1 MKEHQKRQIM
11 IEEVSNYLNKI
22 RHEFTSQALNESA
35 AGDSPIELY
44 AKWLEE
50 AVGSQIL
57 DPKAMVI
64 STVSSDNKP
73 TSRVVYNRGITET
86 GFKFYTNYDSQK
98 GIDLAA
104 NPHISVN
111 VFWSEMER
119 QIRMSGLVSKIPET
133 ESDAY
138 FADRPRESQI
148 GAWAS
153 SQSQKVA
160 NRKELESLVEHFTEK
175 FKGMDVP
182 RPQNWGG
189 YFIRAN
195 YFEFWQGRPAR
206 LHDRIVFE
214 LKENNWVKYRVAP

>member
-1 MKEHQKRQIM
+1 M
-11 IEEVSNYLNKI
+11 IEEVSNYLNQI
-22 RHEFTSQALNESA
+22 RHEFTSQELNEDA

-64 STVSSDNKP
+64 STVSKDGKP
-73 TSRVVYNRGITET
+73 SSRVVYNRGITEI
-86 GFKFYTNYDSQK
+86 GFKIYTNYDSRK
-98 GIDLAA
+98 GHDLVA

-119 QIRMSGLVSKIPET
+119 QIRMQGKVSKLPEE

-138 FADRPRESQI
+138 FKARPRDSQI

-153 SQSQKVA
+153 SQSQQVSD
-160 NRKELESLVEHFTEK
+160 RKELENMVIHFNKK
-175 FKGMDVP
+175 FEGVDVP
-182 RPQNWGG
+182 RPAHWGG
-189 YFIRAN
+189 YFIEATF
-195 YFEFWQGRPAR
+195 FEFWQGRPAR

-214 LKENNWVKYRVAP
+214 KEDGNWNKYRVAP

>member
-1 MKEHQKRQIM
+1 M
-11 IEEVSNYLNKI
+11 IEEVSNYLSKI
-22 RHEFTSQALNESA
+22 RHEFTSQALDESA
-35 AGDSPIELY
+35 AGDNPLELY

-64 STVSSDNKP
+64 STVDSDNKP
-73 TSRVVYNRGITET
+73 SSRVVYNRGLDNNGI
-86 GFKFYTNYDSQK
+86 KFYTNYSSKK
-98 GIDLAA
+98 GTDLEM
-104 NPHISVN
+104 NPNISVN

-119 QIRMSGLVSKIPET
+119 QIRMHGTVTKLPEV

-138 FADRPRESQI
+138 FAERPRESQI

-153 SQSQKVA
+153 AQSEKVKD
-160 NRKELESLVEHFTEK
+160 REELMQLAQEFRNK
-175 FKGMDVP
+175 FEGKDVP
-182 RPQNWGG
+182 RPPHWGG
-189 YFIRAN
+189 YYITLQ

-214 LKENNWVKYRVAP
+214 KEVDSWTKYRVAP

>member
-1 MKEHQKRQIM
+1 M

-22 RHEFTSQALNESA
+22 RHEFTSQALNEDA

-64 STVSSDNKP
+64 STVSVDGMPS
-73 TSRVVYNRGITET
+73 SRVVYNRGITET

-98 GIDLAA
+98 GDDLES
-104 NPHISVN
+104 NPNISVN

-119 QIRMSGLVSKIPET
+119 QIRMQGVVTKLSNT

-153 SQSQKVA
+153 SQSHQVSDRA
-160 NRKELESLVEHFTEK
+160 ELEELVKEFTAK
-175 FKGMDVP
+175 FEGQDVP
-182 RPQNWGG
+182 RPEHWGG
-189 YFIRAN
+189 YFIEAN

-206 LHDRIVFE
+206 LHDRIVFK
-214 LKENNWVKYRVAP
+214 KEGENWIKYRVAP

>member
-1 MKEHQKRQIM
+1 M
-11 IEEVSNYLNKI
+11 IEEVSNYLNQI
-22 RHEFTSQALNESA
+22 RHEFTSQALNEQA
-35 AGDSPIELY
+35 AGDSPVELY

-64 STVSSDNKP
+64 STVSEDGKP
-73 TSRVVYNRGITET
+73 SSRVVYNRGITET
-86 GFKFYTNYDSQK
+86 GFKFFTNYQSRK
-98 GIDLAA
+98 GQDLLG

-119 QIRMSGLVSKIPET
+119 QIRMEGLVSKLSEE

-138 FADRPRESQI
+138 FKARPRDSQI

-153 SQSQKVA
+153 SQSSRVKD
-160 NRKELESLVEHFTEK
+160 RTELENLVEKFTKK
-175 FKGMDVP
+175 FEGEEVL
-182 RPQNWGG
+182 RPPHWGG
-189 YFIRAN
+189 YFIEAT

-214 LKENNWVKYRVAP
+214 KEGDSWNKYRVAP

>member
-1 MKEHQKRQIM
+1 M

-22 RHEFTSQALNESA
+22 RHEFTSQALNEDA
-35 AGDSPIELY
+35 AGDNPIELY

-64 STVSSDNKP
+64 STVSADGKP
-73 TSRVVYNRGITET
+73 SSRVVYNRGITET
-86 GFKFYTNYDSQK
+86 GFKFYTNYDSHK
-98 GIDLAA
+98 GHDLLA

-119 QIRMSGLVSKIPET
+119 QIRMSGVVSKLPEL

-138 FADRPRESQI
+138 FADRPRDSQI

-153 SQSQKVA
+153 AQSQKVA
-160 NRKELESLVEHFTEK
+160 DREELEKLVQFYTNK
-175 FKGMDVP
+175 FEGQDVP
-182 RPQNWGG
+182 RPAHWGG
-189 YFIRAN
+189 YFIEAN

-206 LHDRIVFE
+206 LHDRIIFQ
-214 LKENNWVKYRVAP
+214 KEGTSWNKYRVAP

>member
-1 MKEHQKRQIM
+1 M
-11 IEEVSNYLNKI
+11 IEEVSNYLSKI
-22 RHEFTSQALNESA
+22 RHEFTSQELNESA
-35 AGDSPIELY
+35 AGDNPLELY

-64 STVSSDNKP
+64 STVDSKNKP
-73 TSRVVYNRGITET
+73 SSRVVYNRGMNEEGI
-86 GFKFYTNYDSQK
+86 KFYTNYSSKK
-98 GIDLAA
+98 GNDLEK
-104 NPHISVN
+104 NPHICAN

-119 QIRMSGLVSKIPET
+119 QIRIQGVVTKLSSA

-138 FADRPRESQI
+138 FAERPRESQI

-153 SQSQKVA
+153 SQSELVKDREELMRLTDEY
-160 NRKELESLVEHFTEK
+160 RKK
-175 FKGMDVP
+175 FEGGDVP
-182 RPQNWGG
+182 RPPHWGG
-189 YFIRAN
+189 YFIKVN

-214 LKENNWVKYRVAP
+214 KENDSWKKYRVAP

>member
-1 MKEHQKRQIM
+1 M
-11 IEEVSNYLNKI
+11 IEEVSNYLNQI
-22 RHEFTSQALNESA
+22 RHEFTSQALNEDA

-64 STVSSDNKP
+64 STVSKDGKP
-73 TSRVVYNRGITET
+73 SSRVVYNRGITEK
-86 GFKFYTNYDSQK
+86 GFKFYTNYDSRK
-98 GIDLAA
+98 GHDLVS

-119 QIRMSGLVSKIPET
+119 QIRMHGMVSKLPDE

-138 FADRPRESQI
+138 FQARPRDSKI

-153 SQSQKVA
+153 SQSQQVA
-160 NRKELESLVEHFTEK
+160 DRNELEQLVAHFTAK
-175 FKGMDVP
+175 FEGVEVP
-182 RPQNWGG
+182 RPPHWGG
-189 YFIRAN
+189 YFIEAD

-214 LKENNWVKYRVAP
+214 RKGENWNKYRVAP

>member
-1 MKEHQKRQIM
+1 M
-11 IEEVSNYLNKI
+11 IEEVSNFLSKI
-22 RHEFTSQALNESA
+22 RHEFTSQALNEEA

-64 STVSSDNKP
+64 STVSMEGRPS
-73 TSRVVYNRGITET
+73 SRVVYNRGITQK

-98 GIDLAA
+98 GEDLAQ

-119 QIRMSGLVSKIPET
+119 QIRMHGTVTKLPNA

-153 SQSQKVA
+153 SQSHEVK
-160 NRKELESLVEHFTEK
+160 NRAELEELVKQFTIK
-175 FKGMDVP
+175 FEGQDVP
-182 RPQNWGG
+182 RPAHWGG
-189 YFIRAN
+189 YFIEAN

-206 LHDRIVFE
+206 LHDRIVFK
-214 LKENNWVKYRVAP
+214 KEGESWNKYRVAP

>member
-1 MKEHQKRQIM
+1 M

-22 RHEFTSQALNESA
+22 RHEFTSQALDEDA

-64 STVSSDNKP
+64 STVSTDGKP
-73 TSRVVYNRGITET
+73 SSRVVYNRGITET

-98 GIDLAA
+98 GHDLVA
-104 NPHISVN
+104 NPNISVN

-119 QIRMSGLVSKIPET
+119 QIRMQGTVSKLPES
-133 ESDAY
+133 ESDEY

-153 SQSQKVA
+153 SQSQQVA
-160 NRKELESLVEHFTEK
+160 DRNELERLVKEYEIK
-175 FKGMDVP
+175 FEGQEVP
-182 RPQNWGG
+182 RPPHWGG
-189 YFIRAN
+189 YFIAAD

-206 LHDRIVFE
+206 LHDRIVFKRE
-214 LKENNWVKYRVAP
+214 GKDWKKYRVAP

>member
-1 MKEHQKRQIM
+1 M
-11 IEEVSNYLNKI
+11 IEEVSNYLNQI
-22 RHEFTSQALNESA
+22 RHEFTSQALNEDA

-64 STVSSDNKP
+64 STVSANKKP
-73 TSRVVYNRGITET
+73 SSRVVYNRGITDT
-86 GFKFYTNYDSQK
+86 GFKFYTNYDSRK
-98 GIDLAA
+98 GHDLVA
-104 NPHISVN
+104 NPYISVN

-119 QIRMSGLVSKIPET
+119 QIRMSGKVSKLPET
-133 ESDAY
+133 ESDTY
-138 FADRPRESQI
+138 FNARPRESQI

-153 SQSQKVA
+153 SQSQLVTDRA
-160 NRKELESLVEHFTEK
+160 ELESLVAFYTQK
-175 FKGMDVP
+175 FEGTDVP
-182 RPQNWGG
+182 RPPHWGG
-189 YFIRAN
+189 YFIEAD

-214 LKENNWVKYRVAP
+214 KTGDNWKKYRVAP

>member
-1 MKEHQKRQIM
+1 M

-22 RHEFTSQALNESA
+22 RHEFTSQALNEDA

-64 STVSSDNKP
+64 STVSKEGKP
-73 TSRVVYNRGITET
+73 SSRVVYNRGITET
-86 GFKFYTNYDSQK
+86 GFKFYTNYDSRK
-98 GIDLAA
+98 GHDLIA
-104 NPHISVN
+104 NPNISVN

-119 QIRMSGLVSKIPET
+119 QIRMEGMVSKLPEK

-138 FADRPRESQI
+138 FKARPRDSQI

-153 SQSQKVA
+153 SQSQKVMD
-160 NRKELESLVEHFTEK
+160 RKELENLVIQFKQK
-175 FKGMDVP
+175 FEGVEVP
-182 RPQNWGG
+182 RPPHWGG
-189 YFIRAN
+189 YFIEAT

-206 LHDRIVFE
+206 LHDRIIFE
-214 LKENNWVKYRVAP
+214 KENGNWNKFRVAP